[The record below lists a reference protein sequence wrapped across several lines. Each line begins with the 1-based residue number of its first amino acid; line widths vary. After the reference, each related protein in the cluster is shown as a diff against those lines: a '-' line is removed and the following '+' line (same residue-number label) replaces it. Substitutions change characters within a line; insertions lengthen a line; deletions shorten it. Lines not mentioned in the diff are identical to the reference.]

1 MKLYQF
7 IGKLFSAWS
16 IGKADEPSCIHRKWG
31 HRFSFRFPKFY
42 SLRSGLACLLF
53 LFFINNTSTVYA
65 QNVLKGKVV
74 ERDDVRKVDNE
85 LPGANVYWL
94 NGASPTVTD
103 DRGNFSIE
111 LPDQLPARLIVSYVG
126 FQTDTIL
133 VEKQK
138 TIKVR
143 LKSSVELQGVD
154 ITARREAVGISTINP
169 INVEKITQKELLKAA
184 CCNLSEAFE
193 TSPTVNVAYK
203 DAVTGAKE
211 IQMLGLSGVY
221 SQLMTENISSMRGI
235 SGIYGLAFIPGP
247 WMESIQVTKGSGSVV
262 NGYESTTG
270 QINIELLKPDVQE
283 TPRFYLNLFRELNGN
298 SEINTHFKKT
308 INDKLSSILM
318 VHGNYMGR
326 EMDHNGDH
334 FKDIPTGQQLNL
346 YNRWQYHSGNKL
358 ESQFGLKL
366 LTDKRE
372 GGQVKDAVATGP
384 SGQIYSTQVE
394 NMRAEAFM
402 KVGIIYPEK
411 PFKSIGNIVSVS
423 IHDLNSNFGLKSY
436 DATQKSFYIQS
447 IYQNTFSQT
456 NHQYKLGLNYR
467 YDITEQ
473 KFNNQPSQII
483 ENVPGVFAEYTYN
496 YIDKLTAIAGVR
508 EDYHNNFGW
517 IFTPRFHAKYN
528 FTDNILVRISAGK
541 SFRVASLYSDN
552 ISVMASSKVLKVT
565 EDILPERAWNYGFN
579 STIKFSLF
587 NREASLS
594 GDIYRTDFIDQLIV
608 DAYSDSSAI
617 LFYNLKGKSYSNS
630 IQFTFNYE
638 LLPRLDVRLAYKLDD
653 VKSTYDGILQDK
665 PLVSRNKSLGN
676 IAYTTANKHWK
687 FDYTLIW
694 DGQKKLPVTWEH
706 SDHGTVNSYSPDFY
720 IMHAQITKVFKK
732 FELYG
737 GCENLLDFTQHQ
749 PVINSDN
756 PFSNEFDASRIW
768 GPVDGRR
775 VFAGI
780 RYKIQ

>member
-7 IGKLFSAWS
+7 IGPAFHASTL
-16 IGKADEPSCIHRKWG
+16 GKAGKQI
-31 HRFSFRFPKFY
+31 
-42 SLRSGLACLLF
+42 SLRRQEWNSGCQKYGVCFTSVHLIASLF
-53 LFFINNTSTVYA
+53 LWFLLHFPAFGNA
-65 QNVLKGKVV
+65 QTNLKGKVV
-74 ERDDVRKVDNE
+74 ERNEEKKMENE

-94 NGASPTVTD
+94 GGDFPTVTD
-103 DRGNFSIE
+103 EHGDFTIK
-111 LPDQLPARLIVSYVG
+111 LADQLPAYLIVSYVG
-126 FQTDTIL
+126 FQSDTIL
-133 VEKQK
+133 IEKAK
-138 TIKVR
+138 KIKVT
-143 LKSSVELQGVD
+143 LKSSVELQGID

-169 INVEKITQKELLKAA
+169 INVEKISQKELLKAA

-270 QINIELLKPDVQE
+270 QINIELLKPDLIE

-318 VHGNYMGR
+318 IHGNYMGR
-326 EMDHNGDH
+326 EMDHNDDH
-334 FKDIPTGQQLNL
+334 FKDVPSGHQLNL
-346 YNRWQYHSGNKL
+346 YNRWQYHSGSKL
-358 ESQFGLKL
+358 ESQFGVKL
-366 LTDKRE
+366 LTDRRE
-372 GGQVKDAVATGP
+372 GGQLKDAVATGP
-384 SGQIYSTQVE
+384 TGQIYSTQVD
-394 NMRAEAFM
+394 NKRLEAFM

-411 PFKSIGNIVSVS
+411 PFKSIGNIVDAS
-423 IHDLNSNFGLKSY
+423 IHDLKSNFGLKSY
-436 DATQKSFYIQS
+436 DATQKSLFIQS
-447 IYQNTFSQT
+447 IYQNTFAQT
-456 NHQYKLGLNYR
+456 NHQYKFGLNYR

-473 KFNNQPSQII
+473 RFNNQASQII

-496 YIDKLTAIAGVR
+496 YIDKLTTIVGAR

-517 IFTPRFHAKYN
+517 IFTPRFHSKYN
-528 FTDNILVRISAGK
+528 FTESFLIRLSAGR
-541 SFRVASLYSDN
+541 SFRIPSLYSDN
-552 ISVMASSKVLKVT
+552 ISVMASSKELRVV

-579 STIKFSLF
+579 STVKFVLF

-617 LFYNLKGKSYSNS
+617 LFYNLNGKSYSNS
-630 IQFTFNYE
+630 MQFTFNYE
-638 LLPRLDVRLAYKLDD
+638 LLPRLDVRFAYKLDD
-653 VKSTYDGILQDK
+653 VKSTYQGILQDK
-665 PLVSRNKSLGN
+665 PLVSRNKALAN
-676 IAYTTANKHWK
+676 IAYATSNEHWK

-694 DGQKKLPVTWEH
+694 DGQKKLPITREH
-706 SDHGTVNSYSPDFY
+706 AEHGQANSYSPDFY
-720 IMHAQITKVFKK
+720 IMHAQVTKVFKR
-732 FELYG
+732 FEVYG

-749 PVINSDN
+749 PVINSEN

-775 VFAGI
+775 VFAGL

>member
-1 MKLYQF
+1 MKLFQF
-7 IGKLFSAWS
+7 IESVFPAAITGKIGKHFSWCSQALNSTSKQLYAYLFS
-16 IGKADEPSCIHRKWG
+16 IHPV
-31 HRFSFRFPKFY
+31 SF
-42 SLRSGLACLLF
+42 LGILF
-53 LFFINNTSTVYA
+53 LLSLPLAGSA
-65 QNVLKGKVV
+65 QATLRGKVV
-74 ERDDVRKVDNE
+74 EWNDEKKSEIE

-94 NGASPTVTD
+94 DGVSPTVTD
-103 DRGNFSIE
+103 EHGDFSIV
-111 LPDQLPARLIVSYVG
+111 LPDQLPENLIVSYVG
-126 FQTDTIL
+126 FQPDTIL
-133 VEKQK
+133 IENSKK
-138 TIKVR
+138 IKVK
-143 LKSSVELQGVD
+143 LKSSVELQGVN
-154 ITARREAVGISTINP
+154 ITARREAIGISTINP
-169 INVEKITQKELLKAA
+169 RNVEKITQKELLKAA

-270 QINIELLKPDVQE
+270 QINIELLKPDSKE

-318 VHGNYMGR
+318 LHGNYMGR
-326 EMDHNGDH
+326 EMDHNNDH
-334 FKDIPTGQQLNL
+334 FKDVPTGHQLNL
-346 YNRWQYHSGNKL
+346 YNRWQYHSGNKV

-372 GGQVKDAVATGP
+372 GGQLKNAIATGP

-394 NMRAEAFM
+394 NKRIEAFM
-402 KVGIIYPEK
+402 KLGLIYPEK
-411 PFKSIGNIVSVS
+411 PFKSIGNIVDAS
-423 IHDLNSNFGLKSY
+423 IHDLKSNFGLKSY
-436 DATQKSFYIQS
+436 DATQKSLFVQS
-447 IYQNTFSQT
+447 IYQNTFAQT

-473 KFNNQPSQII
+473 KFNGQHSQII
-483 ENVPGVFAEYTYN
+483 ESVPGVFAEYTYN
-496 YIDKLTAIAGVR
+496 YLDKLTTILGAR

-528 FTDNILVRISAGK
+528 FTENFLIRLSAGK
-541 SFRVASLYSDN
+541 SFRVPSLYSDN
-552 ISVMASSKVLKVT
+552 ISVMASSKELIVT

-579 STIKFSLF
+579 STVKFSLF
-587 NREASLS
+587 DREASFS

-617 LFYNLKGKSYSNS
+617 LFYNLNGKSYSNS
-630 IQFTFNYE
+630 IQFSLNYE
-638 LLPRLDVRLAYKLDD
+638 LLPRLDIRLAYKLDD
-653 VKSTYDGILQDK
+653 VKSTYQGILQDK
-665 PLVSRNKSLGN
+665 PLVSRNKALFN
-676 IAYTTANKHWK
+676 IAYATSNEHWK

-694 DGQKKLPVTWEH
+694 DGQKKLPLTRQHV
-706 SDHGTVNSYSPDFY
+706 DHGQVNSYSPDFY
-720 IMHAQITKVFKK
+720 IMHAQVTKVFKR
-732 FELYG
+732 FEVYG

-749 PVINSDN
+749 PVINSEN

-768 GPVDGRR
+768 GPIDGRR
-775 VFAGI
+775 VFAGL

>member
-1 MKLYQF
+1 MKYYQF
-7 IGKLFSAWS
+7 IGTFYPASTGG
-16 IGKADEPSCIHRKWG
+16 IADESSHYRRKAEYKWNFLS
-31 HRFSFRFPKFY
+31 RNFFRFRTLISSFF
-42 SLRSGLACLLF
+42 LLCAF
-53 LFFINNTSTVYA
+53 GNPLIANS
-65 QNVLKGKVV
+65 QELLKGKVV
-74 ERDDVRKVDNE
+74 ERDNVSKTENE
-85 LPGANVYWL
+85 LPGANVYWID
-94 NGASPTVTD
+94 GSFPTVTD
-103 DRGNFSIE
+103 EHGNFSIS
-111 LPDQLPARLIVSYVG
+111 LPDALPAKLIVSFVG

-138 TIKVR
+138 KIKVI

-169 INVEKITQKELLKAA
+169 INIEKITQKELLKAA

-270 QINIELLKPDVQE
+270 QINIELLKPDVDE

-298 SEINTHFKKT
+298 SEINTHFKRT

-318 VHGNYMGR
+318 LHGNYMGR

-334 FKDIPTGQQLNL
+334 FKDVPTGQQFNL

-372 GGQVKDAVATGP
+372 GGQLKDAVATGP

-394 NMRAEAFM
+394 NKRAEAFL
-402 KVGIIYPEK
+402 KVGVIYPDK
-411 PFKSIGNIVSVS
+411 PFKSIGNIVNVS
-423 IHDLNSNFGLKSY
+423 IHDLKSNFGLKTY
-436 DATQKSFYIQS
+436 DATQKSFFIQS
-447 IYQNTFSQT
+447 IYQNTFAQT
-456 NHQYKLGLNYR
+456 NHQYKFGLNYR

-473 KFNNQPSQII
+473 KYNNQPLQII
-483 ENVPGVFAEYTYN
+483 ENIPGVFAEYTYN

-508 EDYHNNFGW
+508 EDYHNNYGW

-528 FTDNILVRISAGK
+528 FTDNFLVRLSAGK

-552 ISVMASSKVLKVT
+552 ISVMASSKALKIT

-579 STIKFSLF
+579 STIKFAF
-587 NREASLS
+587 FDREASLS

-608 DAYSDSSAI
+608 DAYSDSSSI
-617 LFYNLKGKSYSNS
+617 LFYNLSGKSYSNS

-653 VKSTYDGILQDK
+653 VKSTYLGILQDK
-665 PLVSRNKSLGN
+665 PLVSRNKALGN
-676 IAYTTANKHWK
+676 IAYTTANEHWK

-706 SDHGTVNSYSPDFY
+706 ADHGQLSSYSPDFY
-720 IMHAQITKVFKK
+720 IMHAQVTKVFRK

-775 VFAGI
+775 VFAGF
-780 RYKIQ
+780 RYKFQ